1 MQYFDM
7 SYHFPRL
14 FSKIFFS
21 TVLVECKPYCLTQTS
36 FKQLLS
42 RYLSSRLPRIHIVGE
57 ALRRDEGVD
66 GLVAYYVIELQKI

>member
-7 SYHFPRL
+7 LYQSSIF

-36 FKQLLS
+36 FKQLLP
-42 RYLSSRLPRIHIVGE
+42 RHNRLKDLRIFVLHKRADADVGQME
-57 ALRRDEGVD
+57 CF
-66 GLVAYYVIELQKI
+66 